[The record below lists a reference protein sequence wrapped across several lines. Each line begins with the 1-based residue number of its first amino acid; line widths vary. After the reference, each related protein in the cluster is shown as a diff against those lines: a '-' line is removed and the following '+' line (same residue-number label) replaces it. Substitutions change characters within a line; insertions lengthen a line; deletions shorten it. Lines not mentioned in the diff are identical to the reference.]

1 MKEGWL
7 FHTIFFNILL
17 VFSLIAEIGC
27 GGGGGVVVSDPPP
40 VTGQIPVVSHV
51 FVLAEENHSY
61 SSVIGNPAMPYTNSL
76 AQQYALA
83 TQYYADRHNSLP
95 NYFMLTV
102 GNLITTN
109 DLYTGTVTADNVV

>member
-51 FVLAEENHSY
+51 FVLVEENHSY
-61 SSVIGNPAMPYTNSL
+61 SSVIGNNTRWQPSTT
-76 AQQYALA
+76 QTA
-83 TQYYADRHNSLP
+83 TILCR
-95 NYFMLTV
+95 
-102 GNLITTN
+102 ITSCSPSAT
-109 DLYTGTVTADNVV
+109 